1 MREYIT
7 VIFLDWGI
15 STSTFLGKV
24 ISTGTFLDKGIST
37 GRFLDKGIYIVAHF
51 WVREYIQITI

>member
-7 VIFLDWGI
+7 VIFLDRGI
-15 STSTFLGKV
+15 STGTFLGKG

-37 GRFLDKGIYIVAHF
+37 GIFLDKGIYIVAHF
-51 WVREYIQITI
+51 WVREYIQITR